1 MTPNEQQIVN
11 DIKAKVALLTSEGK
25 AAVAKAT
32 ELGARFEWVRVAL
45 AALASFLIGVWIGAH
60 L

>member
-25 AAVAKAT
+25 AAVAKAAKF
-32 ELGARFEWVRVAL
+32 GARFEWFYIAVASVAAFLFGFWVR
-45 AALASFLIGVWIGAH
+45 AH
-60 L
+60 I